1 MVFKKIIKNFS
12 LSFFLLSFFLFQS
25 VYSGEVEVKIGFNG
39 LYIQKRVLSVK
50 ELRFKNLIKQK
61 YDLSCGSAA
70 LASILKYYYNLN
82 ISEEDIIKDILT
94 HGEIEKIK
102 ARGFSM
108 LDLKQSAERFGF
120 KAGGYKVPVE
130 KLHLI
135 KIPTIILLDTNG
147 YKHFAILKGVK
158 GNKVF
163 LADPAYG
170 HKVINIEKFKKSWN
184 NILLAVFGKKSLKTV
199 WELKSKEVSKE
210 NIWALRDTIITD
222 LFFIRQPFEIKP

>member
-1 MVFKKIIKNFS
+1 MFLK
-12 LSFFLLSFFLFQS
+12 FFIFFLFLIFGF
-25 VYSGEVEVKIGFNG
+25 YSNSICGQIEIRTGFRG
-39 LYIQKRVLSVK
+39 TYFQKKVLSIK

-70 LASILKYYYNLN
+70 LASLLKYYYNLN
-82 ISEEDIIKDILT
+82 VDEEFIIKDILK
-94 HGEIEKIK
+94 HGDIEKIK
-102 ARGFSM
+102 TRGFSM
-108 LDLKQSAERFGF
+108 LDLKKCAERLGF

-147 YKHFAILKGVK
+147 YKHFVILKGVR

-184 NILLAVFGKKSLKTV
+184 NILLAVFGKKSSKTV
-199 WELKSKEVSKE
+199 WKLKNKEVSKE
-210 NIWALRDTIITD
+210 NIWALRDTITTD